1 MNLVCP
7 ICQAEYP
14 LAAAMNDV
22 AARQA
27 VVKAFSLTQMG
38 DRLIAY
44 VALFKPAKQ
53 ALSMVRLAKLLD
65 GLVDMVKAGQIK
77 KNGNTYAAP
86 QQYWM
91 QAIDQMLGNRQAL
104 SLPLKNHNYL
114 IAIIASA
121 SEKVEA
127 QKEADAEKGRQYGT
141 VKTLPVIASEA
152 RQSKVHDH
160 FPDATKMVTDQF
172 ADAGK
177 VIAKAPR
184 KAMPAAV
191 QNTLRKLTG
200 KPSHAE

>member
-7 ICQAEYP
+7 ICQSEYP

-65 GLVDMVKAGQIK
+65 SLVDQVKAGQIK
-77 KNGNTYAAP
+77 KNGTTYAAP

-114 IAIIASA
+114 IAIIANMG
-121 SEKVEA
+121 EKVEA
-127 QKEADAEKGRQYGT
+127 KKEAEAEKGRQYG
-141 VKTLPVIASEA
+141 VPVIASAA
-152 RQSKVHDH
+152 RQSSNAIDCH
-160 FPDATKMVTDQF
+160 T
-172 ADAGK
+172 
-177 VIAKAPR
+177 AKAVRNDGVEKQTR
-184 KAMPAAV
+184 KAMPDAV
-191 QNTLRKLTG
+191 RATIKKMTG
-200 KPSHAE
+200 NKT

>member
-65 GLVDMVKAGQIK
+65 GLVDMVKLGQIK

-91 QAIDQMLGNRQAL
+91 QAIDQMLGNRQSL

-114 IAIIASA
+114 IAIIANTG
-121 SEKVEA
+121 EKVEA
-127 QKEADAEKGRQYGT
+127 KKEADAEKGRQNG
-141 VKTLPVIASEA
+141 VFHSAQPVIASQHEVQA
-152 RQSKVHDH
+152 RQSSNAIDCHAANA
-160 FPDATKMVTDQF
+160 PRNDATQKP
-172 ADAGK
+172 
-177 VIAKAPR
+177 PR
-184 KAMPAAV
+184 KAMPADV
-191 QNTLRKLTG
+191 QATIRKMSG
-200 KPSHAE
+200 KTSRAN

>member
-65 GLVDMVKAGQIK
+65 SLVDMVKLGQIK

-86 QQYWM
+86 QAYWM

-114 IAIIASA
+114 IAIIANMG
-121 SEKVEA
+121 EKVEA
-127 QKEADAEKGRQYGT
+127 KKEAEAEKGRQYGDLKT
-141 VKTLPVIASEA
+141 SPVTASQFSKPNVGADLSAKITLPIADKSA
-152 RQSKVHDH
+152 PTQAKSTM
-160 FPDATKMVTDQF
+160 PDAVRATIKKM
-172 ADAGK
+172 
-177 VIAKAPR
+177 
-184 KAMPAAV
+184 
-191 QNTLRKLTG
+191 TG
-200 KPSHAE
+200 NKT

>member
-65 GLVDMVKAGQIK
+65 SLVDMVKLGQIK

-91 QAIDQMLGNRQAL
+91 QAIDQMLGNRPAL

-114 IAIIASA
+114 LAIMANMG
-121 SEKVEA
+121 EKVEA
-127 QKEADAEKGRQYGT
+127 KKEAEAEKGRQYGE
-141 VKTLPVIASEA
+141 VKTLNSATPQEWDAASKPV
-152 RQSKVHDH
+152 
-160 FPDATKMVTDQF
+160 DQF

-184 KAMPAAV
+184 KAMTV
-191 QNTLRKLTG
+191 NLQETLKKMTG
-200 KPSHAE
+200 NKT

>member
-7 ICQAEYP
+7 ICQAEFP

-65 GLVDMVKAGQIK
+65 GLVDQVKAGQIK

-91 QAIDQMLGNRQAL
+91 QAIDQMLGNRQIL

-127 QKEADAEKGRQYGT
+127 KKEADAEKGRQFGT
-141 VKTLPVIASEA
+141 VQTNNQPVERAPSLPQKVEADSMKDKT
-152 RQSKVHDH
+152 
-160 FPDATKMVTDQF
+160 
-172 ADAGK
+172 
-177 VIAKAPR
+177 R

-191 QNTLRKLTG
+191 KNTLRKLTG

>member
-44 VALFKPAKQ
+44 IALFKPAKQ

-65 GLVDMVKAGQIK
+65 SLVDQVKAGQIK

-114 IAIIASA
+114 IAIIANMG
-121 SEKVEA
+121 EKVEA
-127 QKEADAEKGRQYGT
+127 KKEADAEKGRQYGT
-141 VKTLPVIASEA
+141 AHTAGQRSKPNVAAVLSAKITLPIADLSA
-152 RQSKVHDH
+152 PTQAKSTM
-160 FPDATKMVTDQF
+160 PDAVRATIKKM
-172 ADAGK
+172 
-177 VIAKAPR
+177 
-184 KAMPAAV
+184 
-191 QNTLRKLTG
+191 TG
-200 KPSHAE
+200 NKT

>member
-65 GLVDMVKAGQIK
+65 GLVDQVKAGQIK

-91 QAIDQMLGNRQAL
+91 QAIDQMLGNRQSL

-127 QKEADAEKGRQYGT
+127 KKEAEAEKGRQYGEFT
-141 VKTLPVIASEA
+141 TCTKSQT
-152 RQSKVHDH
+152 DH
-160 FPDATKMVTDQF
+160 IPDATKMVSDQF

>member
-44 VALFKPAKQ
+44 VTLFKPAKQ

-65 GLVDMVKAGQIK
+65 SLVDQVKAGQIK

-114 IAIIASA
+114 IAIIANMG
-121 SEKVEA
+121 EKLEA
-127 QKEADAEKGRQYGT
+127 KKEAEAEKGRQYGT
-141 VKTLPVIASEA
+141 MPKTNVGTNVGAVSDRDSNGSRPQTAPTKSNSTMPDAVRATIRKMTGNKTLPTNK
-152 RQSKVHDH
+152 QD
-160 FPDATKMVTDQF
+160 
-172 ADAGK
+172 
-177 VIAKAPR
+177 
-184 KAMPAAV
+184 
-191 QNTLRKLTG
+191 
-200 KPSHAE
+200 

>member
-7 ICQAEYP
+7 ICQSEYP

-65 GLVDMVKAGQIK
+65 SLVDQVKAGQIK

-91 QAIDQMLGNRQAL
+91 QAIDQMLGNRQTL

-114 IAIIASA
+114 IAIIANMG
-121 SEKVEA
+121 EKVEA
-127 QKEADAEKGRQYGT
+127 KKEADAEKGRQHG
-141 VKTLPVIASEA
+141 VPVIASEA
-152 RQSKVHDH
+152 RQSIVRDH
-160 FPDATKMVTDQF
+160 IPKMVSDQF
-172 ADAGK
+172 ANPGK
-177 VIAKAPR
+177 PIDKAPR
-184 KAMPAAV
+184 KAMPDSVRA
-191 QNTLRKLTG
+191 TIKKMTG
-200 KPSHAE
+200 NKNLPTNKQD

>member
-44 VALFKPAKQ
+44 VTLFKPAKQ

-65 GLVDMVKAGQIK
+65 GLVDMVKLGQIK

-86 QQYWM
+86 QAYWM
-91 QAIDQMLGNRQAL
+91 QAIDQMLGNRPAL

-114 IAIIASA
+114 LAIMASMG
-121 SEKVEA
+121 EKVEA
-127 QKEADAEKGRQYGT
+127 KKEAEAEKGRQYGEL
-141 VKTLPVIASEA
+141 KTAPVIAREA
-152 RQSKVHDH
+152 RQSSNEMDCH
-160 FPDATKMVTDQF
+160 T
-172 ADAGK
+172 
-177 VIAKAPR
+177 AKAVRNDRR
-184 KAMPAAV
+184 KAMPANV
-191 QNTLRKLTG
+191 QATLRKITG
-200 KPSHAE
+200 KNSHVE

>member
-65 GLVDMVKAGQIK
+65 SLVDMVKLGQIK

-91 QAIDQMLGNRQAL
+91 QAIDQMLGNRQSL

-121 SEKVEA
+121 SEKVESK
-127 QKEADAEKGRQYGT
+127 KEAEAEKGRQYG
-141 VKTLPVIASEA
+141 VPVIASEA
-152 RQSKVHDH
+152 RQSIGRDISLT
-160 FPDATKMVTDQF
+160 TKTVVDQL
-172 ADAGK
+172 AQNRK
-177 VIAKAPR
+177 PR
-184 KAMPAAV
+184 KAMPADV
-191 QNTLRKLTG
+191 QATIRKMTG
-200 KPSHAE
+200 KTSRAN

>member
-65 GLVDMVKAGQIK
+65 GLVDQVKAGQIK

-86 QQYWM
+86 QSYWM

-114 IAIIASA
+114 IAIIANMG
-121 SEKVEA
+121 EKVEA
-127 QKEADAEKGRQYGT
+127 KKEAEAEKGRQYG
-141 VKTLPVIASEA
+141 VPVIASEA
-152 RQSKVHDH
+152 RQSSNAIDCH
-160 FPDATKMVTDQF
+160 T
-172 ADAGK
+172 
-177 VIAKAPR
+177 AKAARNDNLEKQTR
-184 KAMPAAV
+184 KAMPDAV
-191 QNTLRKLTG
+191 RATIKKMTG
-200 KPSHAE
+200 KKT

>member
-44 VALFKPAKQ
+44 VTLFKPAKQ

-65 GLVDMVKAGQIK
+65 GLVDMVKLGQIK

-86 QQYWM
+86 QAYWIN
-91 QAIDQMLGNRQAL
+91 AIDQMLSNRAAL

-114 IAIIASA
+114 LAIIANQ
-121 SEKVEA
+121 SEK
-127 QKEADAEKGRQYGT
+127 QLADAEKKAEQGRQFGAPNT
-141 VKTLPVIASEA
+141 VAVAATLKPAQRSEMPDEVRKTI
-152 RQSKVHDH
+152 K
-160 FPDATKMVTDQF
+160 
-172 ADAGK
+172 
-177 VIAKAPR
+177 
-184 KAMPAAV
+184 
-191 QNTLRKLTG
+191 KLTG
-200 KPSHAE
+200 KGKNAD

>member
-91 QAIDQMLGNRQAL
+91 QAIDQMLGNRQSL

-114 IAIIASA
+114 IAIIASTG
-121 SEKVEA
+121 EKVEA
-127 QKEADAEKGRQYGT
+127 KKEADAEKGRQYGA
-141 VKTLPVIASEA
+141 VPA
-152 RQSKVHDH
+152 
-160 FPDATKMVTDQF
+160 
-172 ADAGK
+172 
-177 VIAKAPR
+177 
-184 KAMPAAV
+184 AMPAANV
-191 QNTLRKLTG
+191 GAVSDRDSNGSRPQTAPTKSNSAMPDAVRNTLRKLTRKG
-200 KPSHAE
+200 

>member
-91 QAIDQMLGNRQAL
+91 QAIDQMLGNRQSL

-127 QKEADAEKGRQYGT
+127 KKEADAEKGRQYGT
-141 VKTLPVIASEA
+141 VKTPKSVTPQEWDAASKPSEHIA
-152 RQSKVHDH
+152 D
-160 FPDATKMVTDQF
+160 T
-172 ADAGK
+172 GK